1 MTIYPA
7 PVKSIISEDGF
18 NSNRNRGILSLTVSE
33 KTWLL
38 EKYQVLL
45 QRTLTLPEAVTNQQL
60 YVNDVYKSSF
70 QSTFLPDV

>member
-7 PVKSIISEDGF
+7 PFKSIISEGGF

-33 KTWLL
+33 KTWIL
-38 EKYQVLL
+38 EKCQMLL

-70 QSTFLPDV
+70 QSKFLPDM